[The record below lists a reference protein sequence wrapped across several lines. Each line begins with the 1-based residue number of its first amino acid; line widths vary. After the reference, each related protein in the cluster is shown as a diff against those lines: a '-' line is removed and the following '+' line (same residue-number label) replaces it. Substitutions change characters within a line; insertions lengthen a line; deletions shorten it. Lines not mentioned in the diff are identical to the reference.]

1 MHELLMIS
9 REALYNAT
17 LHATPTELTLKIIYG
32 PRDIALEVHDNGCGF
47 DQAQVNGEHYG
58 LVGIGERVRQ
68 LGGTLQVTSKVAKG
82 TDIWVVIPKNAA
94 EISEKVTQ

>member
-17 LHATPTELTLKIIYG
+17 LRHPHRVDVEESIYS

-47 DQAQVNGEHYG
+47 DQTQVNGEHYG

-68 LGGTLQVTSKVAKG
+68 LGGTLQVPAKWRRERTSG
-82 TDIWVVIPKNAA
+82 W
-94 EISEKVTQ
+94 